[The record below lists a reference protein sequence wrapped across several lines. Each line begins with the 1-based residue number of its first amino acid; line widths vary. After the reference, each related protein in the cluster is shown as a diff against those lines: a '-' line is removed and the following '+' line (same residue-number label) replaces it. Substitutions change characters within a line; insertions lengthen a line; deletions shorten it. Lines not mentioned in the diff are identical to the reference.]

1 MFIDI
6 TGLFLYTKCI
16 KSVHTVE
23 TCTERR
29 MPVIILDY
37 KDRRPIYEQVVS
49 KLEELMLLGAMKENE
64 PLPSVRSL
72 AMELSINPNT
82 IQRAYAELER
92 RGYIYTVKG
101 KGSFVGE
108 NSSMKEIRKNDILS
122 RFSEVIDDAIRL
134 GISDQE
140 IKTMIDVQYNAAKAK
155 GGNV

>member
-1 MFIDI
+1 MFMIDPM
-6 TGLFLYTKCI
+6 
-16 KSVHTVE
+16 S
-23 TCTERR
+23 RQ
-29 MPVIILDY
+29 PV
-37 KDRRPIYEQVVS
+37 YEQIIRQMERFILS
-49 KLEELMLLGAMKENE
+49 GMLAPGDQ
-64 PLPSVRSL
+64 LPSVRSL
-72 AMELSINPNT
+72 SLELSINPNT

-134 GISDQE
+134 GISDRE